1 MRVLLA
7 LFLVATWV
15 MSPMAYADDRPALQ
29 ILVDEPGD
37 EGIKCGVTQQ
47 TMLAPALQALKDID
61 ADFQKEFSSP
71 YLYIQADFRFRD
83 EPRLCSWR
91 GGLSIRALPTTDRHE
106 RFPQS
111 GFERVLLCEAEL
123 SGSAS
128 NNVSKSLS
136 DNVQDYLKACLAA
149 VKY

>member
-1 MRVLLA
+1 MRMLA
-7 LFLVATWV
+7 LIVIALWGLGSTVQAQ
-15 MSPMAYADDRPALQ
+15 DRPALQ

-37 EGIKCGVTQQ
+37 DGIKCGVTQQ
-47 TMLAPALQALKDID
+47 TMLAPAVQALKDIE
-61 ADFQKEFSSP
+61 ADFQNEFSSP

-91 GGLSIRALPTTDRHE
+91 GGLSIRALPASDRHE
-106 RFPQS
+106 QFPQS

-128 NNVSKSLS
+128 NDVAKSLS
-136 DNVQDYLKACLAA
+136 DNVQEYLKACLAA

>member
-1 MRVLLA
+1 MRVLA
-7 LFLVATWV
+7 LIVIALWAA
-15 MSPMAYADDRPALQ
+15 SPTAQAQERAALQ
-29 ILVDEPGD
+29 ILIDEPGD

-47 TMLAPALQALKDID
+47 TMLAPAEKTLKGIA
-61 ADFQKEFSSP
+61 ADFQNEFSSP

-106 RFPQS
+106 QFPQS

-128 NNVSKSLS
+128 ANVAKSLS
-136 DNVQDYLKACLAA
+136 DNVEDYLKACLAA